1 MWVTGRKTAA
11 YDLTKFAGTIKTRET
26 GFFHLVKL
34 LIAVSIIF
42 AIFVLFVK

>member
-1 MWVTGRKTAA
+1 MWVTGRKEAA

-26 GFFHLVKL
+26 GFFQIVKF
-34 LIAVSIIF
+34 LIAVSILF